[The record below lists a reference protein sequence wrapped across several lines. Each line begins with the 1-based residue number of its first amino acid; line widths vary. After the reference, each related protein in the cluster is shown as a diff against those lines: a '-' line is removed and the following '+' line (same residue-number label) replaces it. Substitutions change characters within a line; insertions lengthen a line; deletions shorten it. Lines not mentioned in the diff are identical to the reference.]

1 MKEVKRLPLT
11 AGLLSWVNPLSAEG
25 FMKIEL
31 REIDSNNRTEC
42 ERLSVSSEQEQYI
55 ASNTGSLD
63 AAGNSPGIAR
73 PFAVYADGRM
83 VGFTMFA
90 FDENNDDPEDK
101 YWLWRFMID
110 EREQGKGY
118 GRAALAEIIRYF
130 RKHGADI
137 ITLSTKKNNKRAL
150 DLYHRF
156 GFSENG
162 QMNDDEAVL
171 KLYL

>member
-1 MKEVKRLPLT
+1 MD
-11 AGLLSWVNPLSAEG
+11 
-25 FMKIEL
+25 IEL
-31 REIDSNNRTEC
+31 RKIDNNNRAEC
-42 ERLSVSSEQEQYI
+42 ERLSVSSGQEQYI
-55 ASNTGSLD
+55 ASNTKSLA

-83 VGFTMFA
+83 VGFAMFA
-90 FDENNDDPEDK
+90 FDENNDDPEDR

-118 GRAALAEIIRYF
+118 GRAALTEIIGYF
-130 RKHGADI
+130 RKHGADS
-137 ITLSTKKNNKRAL
+137 ITLSTKETNVRAL
-150 DLYHRF
+150 DLYHRY

-162 QMNDDEAVL
+162 QMNDDETVL